1 MPTKSL
7 EIKAGSGENKIL
19 LTAESS
25 EYQWLSVIEKLDYW
39 LAEHSSVWI
48 KEKVVF
54 FRLMSTMIW
63 ASMSLN
69 KSLEVLK
76 DQTTS
81 VKFANIL
88 KKIIQMIENWIDF
101 STSMEKFPEVFSW
114 SECWLIRAWE
124 KSWKLAVVLKN
135 LADQIE
141 ASAKLT
147 SKIKSAIM
155 YPVMMIIVVLWAI
168 TAIMIFVIPEI
179 KKMFES
185 MWAEL
190 PAMTVALI
198 STSDFLVW
206 TNQLFWINNT
216 ILVLMFLA
224 LLGFWFVYFKNTKK
238 WERIYNLFML
248 RVPLFWSLIKK
259 MVIAK
264 FCRWLNI
271 LTWSWMSLINSLYL
285 LSEMLWN
292 EAYRLRV
299 LRIISDVKQWLT
311 MSQNMKKDVLY
322 FPPML
327 VSMLSVWEETAQLE
341 EVTKKVAE
349 FYEEEVDTAVSWLMS
364 LLEPMIIVIVWV
376 VIWWIIVAVMM
387 PILSISDLVK

>member
-1 MPTKSL
+1 MAKNL
-7 EIKAGSGENKIL
+7 EIRAWMWSNSFSWVK
-19 LTAESS
+19 S
-25 EYQWLSVIEKLDYW
+25 EYDWLWIIEKIDFW
-39 LAEHSSVWI
+39 MAEHSSVSV
-48 KEKVVF
+48 KDKVVF
-54 FRLMSTMIW
+54 FRLLSTMIW
-63 ASMSLN
+63 ASMSLDR
-69 KSLEVLK
+69 SLRVLK
-76 DQTTS
+76 DQS
-81 VKFANIL
+81 SSPKLANIIKRL
-88 KKIIQMIENWIDF
+88 VSMIEDWVDF
-101 STSMEKFPEVFSW
+101 STSMSRFPDVFTS
-114 SECWLIRAWE
+114 SECWLVKAWE
-124 KSWKLAVVLKN
+124 KSWKLTVVLKS
-135 LADQIE
+135 LADQVE
-141 ASAKLT
+141 SSAKLT

-155 YPVMMIIVVLWAI
+155 YPAMMIIVVLAAI

-179 KKMFES
+179 KTMFES

-190 PAMTVALI
+190 PQMTQVLI
-198 STSDFLVW
+198 NTSDYLVSSHPI
-206 TNQLFWINNT
+206 FWINNT
-216 ILVLMFLA
+216 IILLLYITLFVFL
-224 LLGFWFVYFKNTKK
+224 FIYFKSTKK
-238 WERIYNLFML
+238 WERIFNLFML
-248 RVPLFWSLIKK
+248 RTPLFWSLIRK

-299 LRIISDVKQWLT
+299 LRIISDVKQWLN
-311 MSQNMKKDVLY
+311 MSQNMKRDVLY

-349 FYEEEVDTAVSWLMS
+349 FYEDEVDTAVSWLMS
-364 LLEPMIIVIVWV
+364 LLEPMIIVLVWW